1 MSMHEYVSL
10 LSYVKKF
17 VEYNCLFFKTNNYID
32 HNYILLTK
40 TKQL

>member
-1 MSMHEYVSL
+1 MHEYVSL